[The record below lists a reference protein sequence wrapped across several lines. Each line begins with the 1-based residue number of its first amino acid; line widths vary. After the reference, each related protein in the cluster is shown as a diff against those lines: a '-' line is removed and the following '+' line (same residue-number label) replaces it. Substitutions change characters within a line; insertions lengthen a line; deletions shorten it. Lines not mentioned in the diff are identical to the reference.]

1 MVPAAAKKYLEHI
14 VKTEMPAGLK
24 KYLDVELFPR
34 IHMKVGR
41 GISMSTAR
49 RMLMREGFK
58 YTEHK
63 KSLYY
68 DGHERPDVVKY
79 RQEQFLPA
87 MEDHRKRMVEYVVN
101 NVEEE
106 LEKKPANYVERR
118 LVLCAHDE
126 MTAQA
131 NDGKRKSW
139 VLEGEHALKKK
150 GVGRGIHHSDVICST
165 FGWLKEASQSLE
177 YGKNY
182 DGYWTGELFVKQ
194 VRIFPNS
201 CSVTINIV
209 SAC

>member
-1 MVPAAAKKYLEHI
+1 
-14 VKTEMPAGLK
+14 
-24 KYLDVELFPR
+24 
-34 IHMKVGR
+34 
-41 GISMSTAR
+41 
-49 RMLMREGFK
+49 
-58 YTEHK
+58 
-63 KSLYY
+63 
-68 DGHERPDVVKY
+68 
-79 RQEQFLPA
+79 
-87 MEDHRKRMVEYVVN
+87 
-101 NVEEE
+101 
-106 LEKKPANYVERR
+106 
-118 LVLCAHDE
+118 

-182 DGYWTGELFVKQ
+182 NGYWTGELFVKQ